1 MIIPVISLII
11 LITPDIFA
19 FNKTNPR
26 AYSNL
31 INLLLTINI
40 VNFFLINEIS
50 KKEELQAQ
58 TEQLSRQIEF
68 QQNKY
73 VQLGE
78 AYKSLRSFMHDTN
91 KHFIYIQNCIKK
103 KIMTQSFLIL
113 MIL

>member
-1 MIIPVISLII
+1 MVIPVISLII

-50 KKEELQAQ
+50 KRKNYKRKQNNYQDRLNSNKTNTFNLERLIKVSAV
-58 TEQLSRQIEF
+58 LCMIQI
-68 QQNKY
+68 NTLY
-73 VQLGE
+73 I
-78 AYKSLRSFMHDTN
+78 YK
-91 KHFIYIQNCIKK
+91 IV
-103 KIMTQSFLIL
+103 
-113 MIL
+113 